1 MGILRADRIT
11 GLGGANA
18 ITGSTFFA
26 GTANTGNYLRIDTGG
41 TEDFTFGTGDFTIE
55 FWINSQAS
63 GFQQHPYDARGTT
76 NTNRLLIYMDTNNTM
91 YYFASG
97 GARIT
102 SSSAL
107 PKDEWVHFALV
118 RASGST
124 KMYFNGT
131 QTGST

>member
-91 YYFASG
+91 YYFANN

-107 PKDEWVHFALV
+107 PKGGASAIALL
-118 RASGST
+118 
-124 KMYFNGT
+124 
-131 QTGST
+131 